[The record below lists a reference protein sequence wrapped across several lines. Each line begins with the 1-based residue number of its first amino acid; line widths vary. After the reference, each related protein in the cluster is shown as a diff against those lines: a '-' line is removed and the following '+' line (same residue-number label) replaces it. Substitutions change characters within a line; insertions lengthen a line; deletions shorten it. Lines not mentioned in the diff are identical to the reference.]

1 MLKIALAGNPNC
13 GKSTLFNALT
23 GLRQKTGNFPGV
35 TVEKHSALISNQKT
49 EADQAQ
55 TVELVDLP
63 GTYSLFAKSPD
74 EVITSRVL
82 VEEGNTDHPD
92 AVLLVIDATAV
103 RRGLYLAT
111 QIIDLGFPV
120 WIVLNRI
127 DLANSRGIGIDVKLL
142 EEQLKVPVLK
152 VNALHGEGVNE
163 LKRQLFQHPKP
174 PPPFLAELPNDGMNS
189 APAIDYSSGF
199 KSNLLHFLEQGEND
213 QTGSKIQSREAVQRY
228 KKIGEILKGVFTSA
242 KPLRKS
248 NTAGIDAVLTH
259 RFGGYLFFLLILF
272 LIFQSVFSFASIPM
286 DFIDE
291 TFSSTGDYLYQLMP
305 EGVLRELLINGVWAG
320 LGGVVIFIPQ
330 IALLFGFIA
339 LLEDSGY
346 MARVS
351 LLMDKLLRGFGL
363 NGKSIIPLMSAV
375 ACAVPSILGTRTIAN
390 RKERLITILI
400 LPLVSC
406 SARLPVYTLLIGL
419 VIPDGNFWGVFN
431 YKGLAL
437 FFLYLIGF
445 AAALFTAMVLKYIL
459 KTREKSYF
467 VVEMPSYQIPR
478 WQNVLFVM
486 FDKVKVFLFEAGK
499 IIIAISIVLWFLSSF
514 APGDTHSLIDRKYQ
528 ALAAQQSDSTQS
540 LALKMNEEKL
550 AESYAGI
557 LGKSIEPFISP
568 LGYDWKIGIALITSF
583 AAREVFVGT
592 MATLY
597 SSDESESNLQSR
609 LAMAKNP
616 ETGKPLYTLASGVSL
631 LLFYA
636 FALQCMSTIAVVRRE
651 TGSWKYT
658 FFQLAY
664 LTALAYLA
672 AFVAY
677 SLLA

>member
-1 MLKIALAGNPNC
+1 MFKIALAGNPNC

-35 TVEKHSALISNQKT
+35 TVEKHSARIANPDPDNS
-49 EADQAQ
+49 
-55 TVELVDLP
+55 TVKEIELVDLP

-74 EVITSRVL
+74 EVITCKIL
-82 VEEGNTDHPD
+82 IEALNIDHPD
-92 AVLLVIDATAV
+92 AVLLVIDATAI

-127 DLANSRGIGIDVKLL
+127 DLAQSRGIGIDIPLL
-142 EEQLKVPVLK
+142 EAKLKAPVFM
-152 VNALHGEGVNE
+152 VNSLNGEGVNA
-163 LKRQLFQHPKP
+163 LKNKLFVRPDVP
-174 PPPFLAELPNDGMNS
+174 PAFLSELPFQTTKSDKLS
-189 APAIDYSSGF
+189 DFSSVF
-199 KSNLLHFLEQGEND
+199 KNNLLHFLEKGENEHS
-213 QTGSKIQSREAVQRY
+213 GSKMQSHEALVRY
-228 KKIGEILKGVFTSA
+228 KKIGEVLSGIFSA
-242 KPLRKS
+242 GKPIRKPG
-248 NTAGIDAVLTH
+248 TAGIDAVLTH
-259 RFGGYLFFLLILF
+259 RIGGYLFFLFILF

-286 DFIDE
+286 DFIDAS
-291 TFSSTGDYLYQLMP
+291 FSAAGDYFYNQMP
-305 EGVLRELLINGVWAG
+305 DGILRELLISGVWAG

-339 LLEDSGY
+339 VLEDSGY

-363 NGKSIIPLMSAV
+363 NGKSVIPLMSAV

-419 VIPDGNFWGVFN
+419 VIPEGNFWGVFN
-431 YKGLAL
+431 YQGLAL
-437 FFLYLIGF
+437 FILYLIGF
-445 AAALFTAMVLKYIL
+445 ATALLTALVLKYFL

-467 VVEMPSYQIPR
+467 IMEMPSYQIPR
-478 WQNVLFVM
+478 WQNVFFVM
-486 FDKVKVFLFEAGK
+486 FDKVKIFLFEAGK
-499 IIIAISIVLWFLSSF
+499 IIIAISIILWFLSSF
-514 APGDTHSLIDRKYQ
+514 APGDTHGSISHKYKE
-528 ALAAQQSDSTQS
+528 LAILQPDSTEV
-540 LALKMNEEKL
+540 LDLRMKEEKL
-550 AESYAGI
+550 ATSYAGI
-557 LGKSIEPFISP
+557 LGKSIEPLISP

-597 SSDESESNLQSR
+597 SSDESETNLQSR

-616 ETGKPLYTLASGVSL
+616 ETGKPLYTMASGVSL

-636 FALQCMSTIAVVRRE
+636 FALQCMSTIAVVKRE
-651 TGSWKYT
+651 TASWKYT
-658 FFQLAY
+658 LFQLAY

-672 AFVAY
+672 AFFAY
-677 SLLA
+677 SLLS